1 MVRLELFQFFR
12 VHHLWQLRELVN
24 NNFVMALSGKRV
36 HLLNHIIS
44 RAETAPAA
52 EKLAKVQLLS

>member
-36 HLLNHIIS
+36 HLLIRIIS

-52 EKLAKVQLLS
+52 